1 MTILQNGRAGAS
13 GVVWPEDDDAPDRA
27 GAGPPPPSLCLHLP
41 APFRPLSSP
50 SACLMSLLPLAKDPA
65 QPTTPADRTSLD
77 ALAESPPSAPTAS
90 PPQPETPC
98 DSPLLGSPTSPSSPG
113 DLDLSHPCS
122 TASGSR
128 LDVLGWSSGPLDA
141 AGRPS
146 VAPVEPLPLPS
157 TGSAP
162 ASSALPSSPSADR
175 PVDARALQ
183 WASFSDSLGRPMW
196 IDGLGFTIRPSLASF
211 SLLCCALEADS
222 ALQPSRASQAANTR
236 VPSPPLFSPA
246 RCLRADAGEYG
257 PPRRGTRG
265 TEISS
270 SRIADLALSLTL
282 CFLPARPHFSSPRAS
297 SNASSFCVSKLQPAS
312 RVLRRPAV
320 LDRPL
325 ASSPTTLSAPPS
337 AGFRPRMQNYWAGG
351 ASSTAPGS
359 PCAFCAR
366 QLTVS
371 GTFQSTGTAC
381 VASRSSRS
389 RTVRPLPARLRASS
403 ADSAD
408 RPYPTPIQHAL
419 LSPPRGLAR
428 RACTRARG
436 IRSEP
441 SLDCPSPDRAAV
453 LAADPC
459 AVRPLRR
466 AFARRA
472 LKVDSRRGESAGEVE
487 GKVCVAVMP
496 PQSTSIYVLAETGG
510 GYCSLAVRPSSNV
523 ALVTP
528 SRC

>member
-1 MTILQNGRAGAS
+1 MRSA
-13 GVVWPEDDDAPDRA
+13 VV
-27 GAGPPPPSLCLHLP
+27 
-41 APFRPLSSP
+41 
-50 SACLMSLLPLAKDPA
+50 
-65 QPTTPADRTSLD
+65 
-77 ALAESPPSAPTAS
+77 
-90 PPQPETPC
+90 
-98 DSPLLGSPTSPSSPG
+98 
-113 DLDLSHPCS
+113 
-122 TASGSR
+122 
-128 LDVLGWSSGPLDA
+128 
-141 AGRPS
+141 PS
-146 VAPVEPLPLPS
+146 V
-157 TGSAP
+157 
-162 ASSALPSSPSADR
+162 
-175 PVDARALQ
+175 
-183 WASFSDSLGRPMW
+183 SL
-196 IDGLGFTIRPSLASF
+196 
-211 SLLCCALEADS
+211 
-222 ALQPSRASQAANTR
+222 
-236 VPSPPLFSPA
+236 PSPPLFSPA

-408 RPYPTPIQHAL
+408 RPYPTPRQHAL

-510 GYCSLAVRPSSNV
+510 VLFACRASLLQRRPRHAESMLTNFPPSRGTRSPLGRFHRVISLAAALAPRRTRALAPLLFPVPPSALLKPLASMRHLTLARRPPARSPPTSPHHRSTSS
-523 ALVTP
+523 VTP
-528 SRC
+528 SSGLPLAAASGSV